1 MTQEVVKLPTYEE
14 LIREEH
20 KGVVRATDK
29 LNFLLSK
36 EPPKDWIKTNKFA
49 NNSQYLPIDK
59 VEYMLTSIF
68 QQWRVEII
76 DYKQLFNAVSCHIR
90 LHYISPV
97 TREWSF
103 HDGVGAMQI
112 QTKSGASPAE
122 LDQINNNAVMMALPA
137 AKSYAIK
144 DAADHLGKVFGRDL
158 NRKDTMAFTPAYDT
172 ELRETIIEDK
182 KAKFAAAAKN
192 QNNGAK
198 TN

>member
-1 MTQEVVKLPTYEE
+1 MSNEIVKLPTYEE
-14 LIREEH
+14 LIQEEN
-20 KGVVRATDK
+20 KGVVKATDK

-36 EPPKDWIKTNKFA
+36 EPPKDWVKTNKFA
-49 NNSQYLPIDK
+49 NNSLYLPIDK

-68 QQWRVEII
+68 QQWRVEVI

-90 LHYISPV
+90 LHYLNPV
-97 TREWSF
+97 TREWNF

-112 QTKSGASPAE
+112 QTKQGASPAE

-158 NRKDTMAFTPAYDT
+158 NRKDTMAFTPAYDS

-182 KAKFAAAAKN
+182 KARFAAAA
-192 QNNGAK
+192 QNNNNGTAAS
-198 TN
+198 